1 MGKKDGLSR
10 KLDWKV
16 SIEKDNKNQVF
27 IKKAMSKDEE
37 IVRVVKEIKKTRVKR
52 FQGDEWQI
60 EEN

>member
-1 MGKKDGLSR
+1 MGKTDGLSR

-37 IVRVVKEIKKTRVKR
+37 IVRVVKEIKKTRVKG